1 MTAGTSGS
9 TLAGNFA
16 LICDCDGVLIDSE
29 AVAARMLV
37 HETRSAAGPAPTS
50 NRWCCRCSGCASR
63 TVLQARRRSSAG
75 RSTPRRST
83 RSAARW
89 KQRRCRRRRSK
100 ASRPR
105 WLQVP
110 LTQGLREQQ
119 LSPYVETVLERTG
132 LVRFFGDRL
141 FCADTVPNPKPAP
154 DVYLAAAQDLGSR
167 PRRCLVVEDSVT
179 GVTAAS
185 AAGMTVL
192 GFIGGGH
199 ASDAQ
204 IDALHASW
212 RSVTYSTTWSSCPDT
227 GRAMDCR
234 ARRRRRRDRA
244 ASLTTSAEIRT
255 KHRSST

>member
-37 HETRSAAGPAPTS
+37 LELEARWPNTDVEPVVLPLLGLRIEKVLQGTAAQLGKSLSVDDIDAIRSAVEAAAMQAPTVEGIES
-50 NRWCCRCSGCASR
+50 ALAQVPITKGCASNSYR
-63 TVLQARRRSSAG
+63 
-75 RSTPRRST
+75 
-83 RSAARW
+83 
-89 KQRRCRRRRSK
+89 
-100 ASRPR
+100 
-105 WLQVP
+105 
-110 LTQGLREQQ
+110 
-119 LSPYVETVLERTG
+119 PYVETVLTRTG

-141 FCADTVPNPKPAP
+141 FCADAVPNPKPAP
-154 DVYLAAAQDLGSR
+154 DVYLAAAKGLGLA
-167 PRRCLVVEDSVT
+167 PAACLVVEDSVT

-204 IDALHASW
+204 IDRLHAA
-212 RSVTYSTTWSSCPDT
+212 
-227 GRAMDCR
+227 G
-234 ARRRRRRDRA
+234 ARHVFDDMQQLPELVAQWTLSATA
-244 ASLTTSAEIRT
+244 AAP
-255 KHRSST
+255 